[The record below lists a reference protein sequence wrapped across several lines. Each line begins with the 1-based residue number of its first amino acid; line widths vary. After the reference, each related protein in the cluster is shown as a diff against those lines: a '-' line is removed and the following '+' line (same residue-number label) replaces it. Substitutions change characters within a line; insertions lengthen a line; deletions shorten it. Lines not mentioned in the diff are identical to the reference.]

1 MPSQQTRTSVLS
13 QERPLISFIIP
24 VWNVSAEMFQHC
36 IDSILQLHLSD
47 AEREII
53 VVDDGNEDAL
63 TTTFHHYTD
72 GEPPTTGNQ
81 PSAAEPLP
89 SGICTYHPSDQP
101 NIENAETLQRTSRR
115 KEAAGTTSFPSE
127 DAALCSWK
135 EIGSRYHSHI
145 VYLHQSHNGQA
156 VARNTGIEKARG
168 RFIQFVDADDWLES
182 STYNHIID
190 LARRDKG
197 DLILFHF
204 RESQDPP
211 SYHHTCPYCS
221 HGNHHDADK
230 QDSHYGSDGCPLSE
244 ATAVSYYDAHVVS
257 GPDWLC
263 RHNMRASVCCYLFR
277 RELLGDLRF
286 NPQLIREDE
295 EFTPL
300 LLLNAQRLVETTAVA
315 YIYRQH
321 DGSVMHQ
328 KSEEKQEKAFRDIE
342 HVIHHLNHRRALEKG
357 KRREALYRRLCQLSM
372 DHLYNIMRHT
382 HSPQRLQKAVD
393 FLREESLFPL
403 PHRRFTFKYWL
414 FSCITASA
422 IGRAI
427 LLRIL

>member
-13 QERPLISFIIP
+13 QDRPLISFIIP

-63 TTTFHHYTD
+63 TATFHHSTD
-72 GEPPTTGNQ
+72 REQQTAGHQ
-81 PSAAEPLP
+81 PSTIQTFP
-89 SGICTYHPSDQP
+89 SGICTCHPSDEI
-101 NIENAETLQRTSRR
+101 NTTSETLQEISRR
-115 KEAAGTTSFPSE
+115 KKAAGTTSFPSE
-127 DAALCSWK
+127 DTTLCSWK
-135 EIGSRYHSHI
+135 EIESRYHTHI
-145 VYLHQSHNGQA
+145 VYLHQSHKGQS

-168 RFIQFVDADDWLES
+168 RFIQFVDADDWLEP

-204 RESQDPP
+204 RESQDPS
-211 SYHHTCPYCS
+211 SYHPICPYCS
-221 HGNHHDADK
+221 HSNRHHADK
-230 QDSHYGSDGCPLSE
+230 RENSHNPDDQPSEMTTVAYQD
-244 ATAVSYYDAHVVS
+244 ATIVS

-263 RHNMRASVCCYLFR
+263 HHNMRASVCSYLFR

-300 LLLNAQRLVETTAVA
+300 LMLNAQRLVETTAVA

-328 KSEEKQEKAFRDIE
+328 KSKEKKEKAFQDIE
-342 HVIHHLNHRRALEKG
+342 HVIHHLNYRRALEKG

-372 DHLYNIMRHT
+372 DHLYNVMRLT
-382 HSPQRLQKAVD
+382 HSPQRLQKAAD
-393 FLREESLFPL
+393 FLRDESLFPL
-403 PHRRFTFKYWL
+403 PHRRFTLKYWL
-414 FSCITASA
+414 FSYITASA
-422 IGRAI
+422 IGRAV